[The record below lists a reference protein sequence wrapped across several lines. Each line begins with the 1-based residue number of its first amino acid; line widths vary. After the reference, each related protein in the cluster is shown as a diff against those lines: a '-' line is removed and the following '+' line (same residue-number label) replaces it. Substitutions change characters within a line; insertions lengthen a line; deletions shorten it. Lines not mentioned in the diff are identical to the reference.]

1 MPRDQ
6 EKIVRLIDEVVRR
19 GDASMLRP
27 ESMRGL

>member
-6 EKIVRLIDEVVRR
+6 EKMVRLIDEVVLR